1 MQSGYRGCE
10 GEIMARDDYYYV
22 LGLNHDA
29 DIEKIKKAYHA
40 DATPS
45 QKNAK
50 RFREIKE
57 AYETLRDPRKRDFY
71 DRELARK
78 GSSFRLSGVPERVR
92 ERKSFFRGIDEH
104 RSWTDDYLGGF
115 LPGFYDQER
124 PYRKDLCLE
133 LILSPDEAIR
143 GGLLPI
149 EIPVYEECPRCHTSG
164 LWEGFYCSLCMGY
177 GRIAAERKFSLY
189 VPPGIGHGTEEV
201 VPLDDIGLSGSRLHL
216 TVLIQP
222 EAL

>member
-1 MQSGYRGCE
+1 
-10 GEIMARDDYYYV
+10 MAKEDHYYV

-29 DIEKIKKAYHA
+29 DIAKIKKAYHA
-40 DATPS
+40 KALEYHPDTARS
-45 QKNAK
+45 QKDAK

-57 AYETLRDPRKRDFY
+57 AYNTLRDPGKRDSY
-71 DRELARK
+71 DRKLARE
-78 GSSFRLSGVPERVR
+78 GSSLRLSKIPERVGKR
-92 ERKSFFRGIDEH
+92 RAFFRHIDH
-104 RSWTDDYLGGF
+104 LRSWTDDFLGGF
-115 LPGFYDQER
+115 LPGFYDEER
-124 PYRKDLCLE
+124 PYRKDLYLE
-133 LILSPDEAIR
+133 LILSQDEAVR

-149 EIPVYEECPRCHTSG
+149 EIPVYEECPRCHSSG
-164 LWEGFYCSLCMGY
+164 LWEDFYCSLCLGY
-177 GRIAAERKFSLY
+177 GRISAERKFSLY